1 MNPARAAA
9 RVLPWLLPWMLAAV
23 LAGCSSTPAKPPVVE
38 RAPVPVGAAPLPATA
53 TPPPPSPA
61 AMDAI
66 PDAVPRFEPRSTRGN
81 PVAYEVFGKR
91 YFVLGTADGYRE
103 RGVASWY
110 GPTFHAR
117 PTSSGEPYDMYAM
130 TAAHKT
136 LPIPAYVR
144 VTNLSNGRSI
154 VVRVNDRGPFVANR
168 IIDLSYTAAYKLDMT
183 RAGTAFVE
191 VEVITPGTLAE
202 AAQGVAP
209 QPPPTLQGPVLYL
222 QAGAFGVA
230 DNANQLAGR
239 LRREGIESVRV
250 VEPDAGS
257 NLFRVRVGP
266 IADVATFDSTAQ
278 RIERLGVATR
288 LISE

>member
-1 MNPARAAA
+1 MKSAFIACLML
-9 RVLPWLLPWMLAAV
+9 VLAACG
-23 LAGCSSTPAKPPVVE
+23 AAPVKQ
-38 RAPVPVGAAPLPATA
+38 APVPHAAVPAVA
-53 TPPPPSPA
+53 PGDTPPPPPTA
-61 AMDAI
+61 VMDAI
-66 PDAVPRFEPRSTRGN
+66 PDAVPRAEPRSTRGN

-91 YFVLGTADGYRE
+91 YFILAKADGYRE

-144 VTNLSNGRSI
+144 VTNLGNGRSI
-154 VVRVNDRGPFVANR
+154 VVRVNDRGPFVDNR

-183 RAGTAFVE
+183 RTGTAFVE
-191 VEVITPGTLAE
+191 VEAITPGSLTE
-202 AAQGVAP
+202 VAQGVAT
-209 QPPPTLQGPVLYL
+209 QPSAPFQGPVLFL

-230 DNANQLAGR
+230 ANANQLAER

-250 VEPDAGS
+250 LEPDTGS
-257 NLFRVRVGP
+257 GLFRVRVGP
-266 IADVATFDSTAQ
+266 IADVATFDATAQ
-278 RIERLGVATR
+278 RIERLGVETR

>member
-1 MNPARAAA
+1 MKSAC
-9 RVLPWLLPWMLAAV
+9 LLALLVLAA
-23 LAGCSSTPAKPPVVE
+23 CSAAPPKPPAQRQV
-38 RAPVPVGAAPLPATA
+38 PVPAVSPTA
-53 TPPPPSPA
+53 DTPPPPAPEVL
-61 AMDAI
+61 DAI
-66 PDAVPRFEPRSTRGN
+66 PDAVPRVEPRSTHGN

-91 YFVLGTADGYRE
+91 YFILASADGYRE

-144 VTNLSNGRSI
+144 VTNLSNGRSV
-154 VVRVNDRGPFVANR
+154 VVRVNDRGPFVDNR

-183 RAGTAFVE
+183 RAGTAFVQ
-191 VEVITPGTLAE
+191 VEAITPGTLGE
-202 AAQGVAP
+202 AAQAVAA
-209 QPPPTLQGPVLYL
+209 QPPPALQGPVLYV

-230 DNANQLAGR
+230 ANANQLAER

-250 VEPDAGS
+250 LEPDAAS
-257 NLFRVRVGP
+257 TLYRVRVGP
-266 IADVATFDSTAQ
+266 IADVATFDAIAQ
-278 RIERLGVATR
+278 RIERLGIETR
-288 LISE
+288 LVSE

>member
-1 MNPARAAA
+1 MPPL
-9 RVLPWLLPWMLAAV
+9 VLPP
-23 LAGCSSTPAKPPVVE
+23 GE
-38 RAPVPVGAAPLPATA
+38 
-53 TPPPPSPA
+53 TPPPPANLDS
-61 AMDAI
+61 I
-66 PDAVPRFEPRSTRGN
+66 PDAVPRIEARSARGN

-91 YFVLGTADGYRE
+91 YFVLATAEGYRE

-136 LPIPAYVR
+136 LPLPAYVR
-144 VTNLSNGRSI
+144 VTNLGNGRSV
-154 VVRVNDRGPFVANR
+154 VVRVNDRGPFVDNR
-168 IIDLSYTAAYKLDMT
+168 IIDLSYTAAHKLGMT

-191 VEVITPGTLAE
+191 VEVITPGTLNAT
-202 AAQGVAP
+202 AQGATPAP
-209 QPPPTLQGPVLYL
+209 VPPLAGPVLYL

-230 DNANQLAGR
+230 VNAEQLAQR

-250 VEPDAGS
+250 LEPDATS
-257 NLFRVRVGP
+257 TLYRVRVGP
-266 IADVATFDSTAQ
+266 IADVAAFDVTAE
-278 RIERLGVATR
+278 RVARLGVQTR